1 MTTVQAFFFH
11 LNAKEINQ
19 LKINRLKNNLFSG
32 TLVAITMA
40 WRITEMGKTNGSST
54 FVPFAVK
61 GRAAGQRQQSAR
73 RSGLCLH
80 PAP

>member
-40 WRITEMGKTNGSST
+40 WRITEMGKTNG
-54 FVPFAVK
+54 
-61 GRAAGQRQQSAR
+61 
-73 RSGLCLH
+73 
-80 PAP
+80 